1 MILKIKSIT
10 DVITN
15 SSTEVY
21 MVRLTDTTE
30 ERLKSLSSLG
40 CHIFRTEE
48 DVKNYFVSLFED
60 VLNGNWNDDLYD
72 ILDSEFL
79 QEEINCDIS
88 DIVSYTSLQ
97 AILEKSGK
105 TAEEVYDFFSF
116 IFKAFV
122 GYCYIS
128 FCNHYVSDDE
138 RYELDKLMADGLVGK
153 KYYI

>member
-1 MILKIKSIT
+1 MLLKIKSIT

-30 ERLKSLSSLG
+30 ERLKPLSNLG
-40 CHIFRTEE
+40 FHIFRTEK
-48 DVKNYFVSLFED
+48 DVKDYFVPLFED
-60 VLNGNWNDDLYD
+60 VRKGSWNDDLYD
-72 ILDSEFL
+72 ILNSEFL
-79 QEEINCDIS
+79 QDEFNVDINDI
-88 DIVSYTSLQ
+88 ISYTSLEV
-97 AILEKSGK
+97 ILQKSGK

-128 FCNHYVSDDE
+128 FCNHYISDDE
-138 RYELDKLMADGLVGK
+138 RYELDKLMDDSLVEK
-153 KYYI
+153 KYYV